1 MSEQIRCA
9 DCGVEARLVHR
20 YPKGEQPERSH
31 PVRVATPVT
40 PERRQTTLD
49 EAWAFAE
56 SQLLS
61 GWRLESLR
69 RRYAGSR
76 WIASAVEGGIGP
88 GARANGTVPNMTG
101 TGPSPAAA
109 LIDLGN
115 KLIDRGV
122 PR

>member
-1 MSEQIRCA
+1 MPSEA
-9 DCGVEARLVHR
+9 AA
-20 YPKGEQPERSH
+20 P
-31 PVRVATPVT
+31 
-40 PERRQTTLD
+40 LD

-56 SQLLS
+56 SQLLN

-76 WIASAVEGGIGP
+76 WIASAVEGGIGQQ
-88 GARANGTVPNMTG
+88 GRANGTVPNMTG

-115 KLIDRGV
+115 KLIDRQI